1 MSEELCFSS
10 SSAGGMI
17 VPNNAAFLA
26 RMLVPKPIRSPVPLL
41 LLGAAGRQEPRRLPH
56 PPPSPTPALARWSR
70 AAAGCTPRG
79 EG

>member
-17 VPNNAAFLA
+17 VPNNAALSA
-26 RMLVPKPIRSPVPLL
+26 RMLVPSPVPLL
-41 LLGAAGRQEPRRLPH
+41 LLGTAGRQDPRRLPD
-56 PPPSPTPALARWSR
+56 PPPSPTPALAQRSR
-70 AAAGCTPRG
+70 AAAGCTPWG